1 MPPVGRR
8 CFRAPDPSAATN
20 RDERAIAAAGC
31 RDDDAS
37 VIKRMLAGPLWFFA
51 TWTLFEAVALMVGAP
66 HSVGPI
72 IGMVVAALVV
82 LDPANLIWSPA
93 APRTMNA
100 PAPNAN
106 LQALIRRA
114 E

>member
-1 MPPVGRR
+1 MNV
-8 CFRAPDPSAATN
+8 
-20 RDERAIAAAGC
+20 
-31 RDDDAS
+31 RDDDVS

-51 TWTLFEAVALMVGAP
+51 TWTLFEAVALIVGAP
-66 HSVGPI
+66 RSVGPI

-93 APRTMNA
+93 APRMVDA
-100 PAPNAN
+100 PAPNAI
-106 LQALIRRA
+106 LQALARRA